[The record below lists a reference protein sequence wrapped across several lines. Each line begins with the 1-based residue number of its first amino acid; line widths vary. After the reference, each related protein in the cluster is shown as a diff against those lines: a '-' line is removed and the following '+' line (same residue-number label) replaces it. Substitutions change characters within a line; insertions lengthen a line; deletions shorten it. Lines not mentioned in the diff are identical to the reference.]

1 METRIVSPD
10 EQPRIRVTQE
20 DLKVYLLAYHTVQLM
35 LLQGFDP
42 DPYPSLKLTIDGEE
56 RWSYGVEPFGSDV
69 LRVIL
74 RSKKEHEEV
83 LIFVLLKGEN
93 DLWRLGDSMLA
104 ADEDDW
110 GRPAPQAE
118 VQLTLKALG

>member
-20 DLKVYLLAYHTVQLM
+20 DLKDYLLAYHTVALM

-42 DPYPSLKLTIDGEE
+42 DPYPSLKLTVNGEE
-56 RWSYGVEPFGSDV
+56 RWSYGVEPFGPDV
-69 LRVIL
+69 LRVVL
-74 RSKKEHEEV
+74 RSKEEREEV
-83 LIFVLLKGEN
+83 LIFALLKGEN
-93 DLWRLGDSMLA
+93 DVWQLGNTMLA

-110 GRPAPQAE
+110 ARPAPQEE
-118 VQLTLKALG
+118 VQLALKTLG